1 MPTPLVPTRPI
12 IIDTREQT
20 PWCFPSSL
28 RTIRRGL
35 DFGDYSLDGLD
46 SVVAIERKSIP
57 DLLGCVGSSRE
68 RFTRHLFGLADLP
81 FAHVVVE
88 GSMAAVAAEVEAN
101 TRLNLSSVM
110 GTIVSWSTSTGV
122 HFWFPDDRRFATAL
136 ALRILTI
143 SERKFDGYV
152 AQHAVG
158 GRNKVPLHLV
168 GEEMLLP

>member
-1 MPTPLVPTRPI
+1 VTTPLVPIRPI
-12 IIDTREQT
+12 IIDTREQA
-20 PWCFPSSL
+20 PWCFPPSMQ
-28 RTIRRGL
+28 TIRRGL
-35 DFGDYSLDGLD
+35 GFGDYSLDGLD

-57 DLLGCVGSSRE
+57 DLLGCVGTSRE

-88 GSMAAVAAEVEAN
+88 GSMATVASEVEN
-101 TRLNLSSVM
+101 TSLNLSSVM
-110 GTIVSWSTSTGV
+110 GTIVSWAAATGV

-152 AQHAVG
+152 AQQKVG
-158 GRNKVPLHLV
+158 NDKRVPLHLV